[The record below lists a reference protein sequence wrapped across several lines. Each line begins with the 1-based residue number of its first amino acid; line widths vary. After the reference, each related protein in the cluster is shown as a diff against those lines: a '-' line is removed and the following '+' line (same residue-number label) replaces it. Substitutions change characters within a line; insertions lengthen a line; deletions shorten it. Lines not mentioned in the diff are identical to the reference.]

1 MHAIRIMTPGLT
13 CLSHLVYLNIYFSC
27 STMHM
32 MHVEHLNDLFQTSG
46 FSYVI
51 TSYYIINIQYLV

>member
-32 MHVEHLNDLFQTSG
+32 MHVDHLNDLFQTSG
-46 FSYVI
+46 F
-51 TSYYIINIQYLV
+51 